1 MQPNIDAEDRERIDL
16 KINGEWFEIFLFEV
30 RGEDELI
37 EKYSRHVK
45 GAIYTFLDCDGT
57 EVFLRGRHFVNRL
70 AYAVLPDWAPEEIA
84 SYVY

>member
-1 MQPNIDAEDRERIDL
+1 MKPNVDTEDREQIDL
-16 KINGEWFEIFLFEV
+16 KINGEWFTIFLFEV

-37 EKYSRHVK
+37 EEYARYVK

-70 AYAVLPDWAPEEIA
+70 AYTVLPDWAPEEIL
-84 SYVY
+84 SYVP